1 MLRGA
6 FAMPIHNRIETIT
19 QGTTTHHHGEDD
31 HHAFLEGPFNQA
43 IAAIH
48 QKMHEHGIP
57 H

>member
-1 MLRGA
+1 
-6 FAMPIHNRIETIT
+6 MPIHNRIETIT